1 VAVYVSVKVGGG
13 SLFIMYRISRCRKK
27 HYRELERVMFTQ
39 VKRVTVAVIKVI
51 KLQDNRE
58 KLLAQ
63 IIKLNHD

>member
-1 VAVYVSVKVGGG
+1 
-13 SLFIMYRISRCRKK
+13 MYRISRCRKK

-39 VKRVTVAVIKVI
+39 VKRVAVIKVI
-51 KLQDNRE
+51 KLQDHLE